1 MYRKKKNRKDI
12 LYILKNLREEDKH
25 EAITQMGEN
34 YIKVCLKNL
43 MKSKDEIIIGC
54 KKSDNTPVC
63 MGGVAK
69 TSEKGVGVVWLLST
83 PDIVNHQIC
92 LLKNLKKEFEKIE
105 NEYWLTYNM
114 IYKENSLTK
123 KWLTKFGYKFEN
135 IFGLKIPKDFEFFYR
150 KRKLRG
156 LK

>member
-12 LYILKNLREEDKH
+12 LYILKNLRAEDKH
-25 EAITQMGEN
+25 EAIISRGEN
-34 YIKVCLKNL
+34 YIKECLNDL
-43 MKSKDEIIIGC
+43 MKSKDYISIA
-54 KKSDNTPVC
+54 KRKSDNTPVC

-69 TSEKGVGVVWLLST
+69 TTEKGVGVVWLLST
-83 PDIVNHQIC
+83 PDIVNHQYY
-92 LLKNLKKEFEKIE
+92 LLKNLKKELEKIDK
-105 NEYWLTYNM
+105 EYWLTYNM
-114 IYKENSLTK
+114 IYKENTLAK

-150 KRKLRG
+150 VKEMRG